1 MLGAT
6 EELKW
11 LHVRVSGR
19 DVRTGR
25 TGAKVGSAFPRS
37 RETRAETS
45 QATPGIGPAVKGR
58 SVLHE
63 RTLVL
68 NKHWTAVTT
77 TTVRTAL
84 VLLYRE
90 TARVICPDTYQ
101 VFDLDAWI
109 GRSMARQ
116 DRVEPPTAIF
126 TPRFRI
132 QKPEVILLREY
143 GGRPRREVTFSRKNL
158 YRRDN
163 YACQYCGVRMPTEEL
178 SIDHVIPKSRGGKTA
193 WDNCVLACI
202 RCNTKKANKTLR
214 EVGFQL
220 ISKPEKPRWSPFE
233 EVGRRERPMS
243 WEKFIS
249 EEYWNSELED

>member
-1 MLGAT
+1 M
-6 EELKW
+6 
-11 LHVRVSGR
+11 
-19 DVRTGR
+19 
-25 TGAKVGSAFPRS
+25 
-37 RETRAETS
+37 
-45 QATPGIGPAVKGR
+45 
-58 SVLHE
+58 LHE

-90 TARVICPDTYQ
+90 SARVICPDTYEA
-101 VFDLDAWI
+101 FDLMGWI
-109 GRSMARQ
+109 DRSMTVA
-116 DRVEPPTAIF
+116 PPGPDTASTAAIL

-132 QKPEVILLREY
+132 AKPEVILLRDY
-143 GGRPRREVTFSRKNL
+143 GGHPRREVTFSRKNL

-163 YACQYCGVRMPTEEL
+163 YTCQYCGVRMPTEEL
-178 SIDHVIPKSRGGKTA
+178 SIDHVTPKSRGGKTA

-202 RCNTKKANKTLR
+202 RCNTRKANKTLK

-220 ISKPEKPRWSPFE
+220 ISKPDKPRWSPFE
-233 EVGRRERPMS
+233 EVGRRDRPMS

-249 EEYWNSELED
+249 DEYWNSELED